1 MRNLYLNFKID
12 MLSRTYTL
20 NPSFP
25 PIVQLAPSGLG
36 VVKGNEAGGKASAKE
51 EVSSDLINF
60 LKAKAGE

>member
-1 MRNLYLNFKID
+1 